1 MKLLIATGNAH
12 KLREIR
18 QIFNLPGLDI
28 LGMDSFPDAPEVVE
42 DGETFEANAVKKAI
56 TLCRETGLWTLA
68 DDSGLEVD
76 ALDGAPGVYSARY
89 AGEHGDY
96 LANNNKLLD
105 ELAGVGDRTAR
116 FRCAIALA
124 SPGGDVRVVESSCEG
139 RIGYEPRGSE
149 GFGYDPL
156 FIPDGYDVTFSEM
169 SAENKNAISH
179 RGKALARARSEWS
192 ALLPSS
198 RLQGT

>member
-18 QIFNLPGLDI
+18 QIFKLPGLDI
-28 LGMDSFPDAPEVVE
+28 LGMDSFSDAPEVVE

-116 FRCAIALA
+116 FQCAIALA
-124 SPGGDVRVVESSCEG
+124 SPGGDVRVVEGSCEG
-139 RIGYEPRGSE
+139 RIGYEPRGSD

-169 SAENKNAISH
+169 SVENKNAISH
-179 RGKALARARSEWS
+179 RGRALARARVEWS